1 MRDYAPY
8 VNEKRTV
15 LEQNTHLSIDPALCG
30 KATSID
36 EDYAEVVLHT
46 TQQMHADE
54 SGLVHGGFI
63 FGAADYAAMCAVND
77 PNVVLGAATTK
88 FVAPVKVADVVVCR
102 ARVVAQKGRKHEVEV
117 TASVAQKPVFEGSFT
132 TFVLDRHVLER

>member
-1 MRDYAPY
+1 M
-8 VNEKRTV
+8 K
-15 LEQNTHLSIDPALCG
+15 QNTHLNIDISLCG
-30 KATSID
+30 KATHI
-36 EDYAEVVLHT
+36 EEGYAEVVLHT
-46 TQQMHADE
+46 TRQMAADE
-54 SGLVHGGFI
+54 QGLVHGGFI

-102 ARVVAQKGRKHEVEV
+102 ARVVAQKGRKYEVEV

-132 TFVLDRHVLER
+132 TFVLEKHVLEH